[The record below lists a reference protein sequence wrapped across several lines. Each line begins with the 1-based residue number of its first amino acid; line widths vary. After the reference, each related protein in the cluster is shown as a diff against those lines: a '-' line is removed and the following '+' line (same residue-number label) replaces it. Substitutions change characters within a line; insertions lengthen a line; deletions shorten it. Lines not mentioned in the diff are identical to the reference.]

1 MSYKQLLSYF
11 YKLKNALFQESRE
24 EISLVIDT
32 DEILVRGILHP
43 FFYSQSKKRLKETAF
58 LPPSNAHTVS
68 LNRLRYTNPQFCK
81 QHAKTINFPN
91 NTYCGLVTIV
101 VKDID
106 AVSEKF
112 EQEKAVVIASP
123 MDENKNYIDTTIT
136 KVYID
141 NLGLPMHCDLTYQ
154 ILNPPL
160 EPYNPQTRLRKMASE
175 IVKSAKYYE
184 DSSPNDDLWE
194 GEFPSF

>member
-1 MSYKQLLSYF
+1 MNYKKLLTYF
-11 YKLKNALFQESRE
+11 YGLKNVFFRE
-24 EISLVIDT
+24 LRKEISLVIDSN
-32 DEILVRGILHP
+32 EILVRGTLHP
-43 FFYSQSKKRLKETAF
+43 FHYSQSKKRLKETAF
-58 LPPSNAHTVS
+58 LPPLNAHTVS
-68 LNRLRYTNPQFCK
+68 LNRLRYTNIQFCK

-106 AVSEKF
+106 AVNEKF
-112 EQEKAVVIASP
+112 ENEKATVIASP
-123 MDENKNYIDTTIT
+123 MIDNRNYIDTTTT
-136 KVYID
+136 KVYVD
-141 NLGLPMHCDLTYQ
+141 SLGLPMHCDLTYQ

-184 DSSPNDDLWE
+184 DPFPYEDSWN
-194 GEFPSF
+194 GETLH